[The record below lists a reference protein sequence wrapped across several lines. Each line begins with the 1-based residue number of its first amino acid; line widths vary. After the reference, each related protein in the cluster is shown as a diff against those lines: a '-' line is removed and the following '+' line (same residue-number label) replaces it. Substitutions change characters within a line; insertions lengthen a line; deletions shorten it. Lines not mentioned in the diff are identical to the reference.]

1 MLYSIHIENIAIMD
15 NVNLEFQEGFNVLTG
30 QTGAGKSIIID
41 SVNLLT
47 GERSSKE
54 LVRSGADKALVEG
67 VLYTSDKRV
76 YSALEE
82 SGIEYEE
89 GEPLIISREI
99 SKDGRSVVR
108 INNRVAT
115 TGLLKQICSKII
127 NIHGQHDS
135 QEILDE
141 KSHLRFLDAFAK
153 VEKELE
159 EYKEAYLLM
168 QECLKKIEETTQED
182 SLKEQKKELL
192 EFAIKEIKEARL
204 EAGEEEELKNTRSR
218 FLNNEKIRNCI
229 AQSVISLNG
238 DENTKGARE
247 LLSNA
252 LDALNALAEF
262 DTSVK
267 EIAEKANDAY
277 YMVDDICDS
286 IRAISDI
293 EENDVDINYIEERLV
308 LIGRL
313 KKKYGESFEEI
324 MAKLAQMEE
333 ELDSIENSDLYL
345 AKLKKNYAE
354 LKTVSEERALKL
366 TNKRKEAAKIM
377 EESVEKH
384 LTDLEMPNVKFKVE
398 ISETELKNN
407 GKDNVKFMISANK
420 GEELKPL
427 SKVASG
433 GELARTILAL
443 KVVLADADTVSTMI
457 FDEIDT
463 GVSGSTSQKIAQK
476 LKLLAKE
483 KQVFV
488 ITHSPQIAA
497 FADCHLFVEKTD
509 NGEKTTSDVRV
520 LNEEE
525 SIREIARI
533 ISGSTITDAAIN
545 AATELKK
552 AGNNE

>member
-1 MLYSIHIENIAIMD
+1 MD
-15 NVNLEFQEGFNVLTG
+15 NVNLSFQEGFNVLTG

-67 VLYTSDKRV
+67 VVYPSDNQVYTMLSD
-76 YSALEE
+76 A
-82 SGIEYEE
+82 GIDYEE
-89 GEPLIISREI
+89 GEPLILSREI

-141 KSHLRFLDAFAK
+141 KFHGVYLDAFAK
-153 VEKELE
+153 AEKDLE
-159 EYKEAYLLM
+159 EYKESYCLM
-168 QECLKKIEETTQED
+168 QECLRKIAEVQTED

-192 EFAIKEIKEARL
+192 EYSIREIEDARL
-204 EAGEEEELKNTRSR
+204 EKDEEEELKNTRNR
-218 FLNNEKIRNCI
+218 FLNNEKIRTCI
-229 AQSVISLNG
+229 AESIISLSG
-238 DENTKGARE
+238 DEERAGARE

-252 LDALNALAEF
+252 LDALETLAGF

-267 EIAEKANDAY
+267 ELAQRAREAY
-277 YMVDDICDS
+277 FAVDDVCDGV
-286 IRAISDI
+286 RAISDTEDI
-293 EENDVDINYIEERLV
+293 EVDINYIEERLV
-308 LIGRL
+308 LISRL
-313 KKKYGESFEEI
+313 KKKYGETYEEI
-324 MAKLAQMEE
+324 MSRLEEMKE

-345 AKLKKNYAE
+345 KKLQKNYTE
-354 LKTVSEERALKL
+354 LETKAKDRAIRLSE
-366 TNKRKEAAKIM
+366 KRKAAAKVL
-377 EESVEKH
+377 EEAIEKH
-384 LTDLEMPNVKFKVE
+384 LNDLEMPQVKFKVD
-398 ISETELKNN
+398 ITQTELKSK
-407 GKDNVKFMISANK
+407 GCDSIRFMISANK
-420 GEELKPL
+420 GEDLKPL

-433 GELARTILAL
+433 GELARTILAM

-476 LKLLAKE
+476 LKILAKE

-497 FADCHLFVEKTD
+497 FADCHYLVEK
-509 NGEKTTSDVRV
+509 GEKDGKTVSDVRV
-520 LNEEE
+520 LKEEE
-525 SIREIARI
+525 SINEIARI
-533 ISGSTITDAAIN
+533 ISGSVITQSAIDAARD
-545 AATELKK
+545 LRK
-552 AGNNE
+552 AGQNE

>member
-15 NVNLEFQEGFNVLTG
+15 NVNLSFGEGFNVLTG

-54 LVRSGADKALVEG
+54 LVRTGADKALVEG
-67 VLYTSDKRV
+67 VVYPSDNQV
-76 YSALEE
+76 YVMLSDA
-82 SGIEYEE
+82 GIDFEE
-89 GEPLIISREI
+89 GEPLILSREI

-135 QEILDE
+135 QAILDE
-141 KSHLRFLDAFAK
+141 KFHGVYLDAFAK
-153 VEKELE
+153 AEKELE
-159 EYKEAYLLM
+159 EYKESYTLM
-168 QECLKKIEETTQED
+168 QECLRKIAEVQTED
-182 SLKEQKKELL
+182 SLKEQKKEFL
-192 EFAIKEIKEARL
+192 EYSIKEIEDAGL
-204 EAGEEEELKNTRSR
+204 EKGEEEELKNTRSR
-218 FLNNEKIRNCI
+218 FLNNEKIRSCI
-229 AQSVISLNG
+229 AESVISLSG
-238 DENTKGARE
+238 DEERAGARE

-252 LDALNALAEF
+252 MDALERLAEF

-267 EIAEKANDAY
+267 ELAQRAREAY
-277 YMVDDICDS
+277 FAVDDVCDGVRS
-286 IRAISDI
+286 ISDI
-293 EENDVDINYIEERLV
+293 EDIEVDINYIEERLV

-313 KKKYGESFEEI
+313 KKKYGETYEDIMSRLEE
-324 MAKLAQMEE
+324 MKD

-345 AKLKKNYAE
+345 KKLQKNYAE
-354 LKTVSEERALKL
+354 LENIAKDRAEKISE
-366 TNKRKEAAKIM
+366 KRKSFAKVLEEAI
-377 EESVEKH
+377 EKH
-384 LTDLEMPNVKFKVE
+384 LSDLEMPQVKFKVD
-398 ISETELKNN
+398 ITKTELKSK
-407 GKDNVKFMISANK
+407 GCDSIRFMISANK
-420 GEELKPL
+420 GEDLKPL

-433 GELARTILAL
+433 GELARTILAM

-476 LKLLAKE
+476 LKILAKE

-497 FADCHLFVEKTD
+497 FADCHYLVEKS
-509 NGEKTTSDVRV
+509 EKDGKTISDVRV
-520 LNEEE
+520 LKEEE
-525 SIREIARI
+525 SINEIARI
-533 ISGSTITDAAIN
+533 ISGSVITQSAIDT
-545 AATELKK
+545 AKDLRK
-552 AGNNE
+552 AGQNE

>member
-1 MLYSIHIENIAIMD
+1 MD
-15 NVNLEFQEGFNVLTG
+15 NVSLQFREGFNVLTG

-54 LVRSGADKALVEG
+54 LVRTGADKALVEG
-67 VLYTSDKRV
+67 VVYTSIKQV
-76 YSALEE
+76 YSALSEA
-82 SGIEYEE
+82 GIDYEE
-89 GEPLIISREI
+89 GEPLILSREI

-108 INNRVAT
+108 INNRIAT

-141 KSHLRFLDAFAK
+141 KFHGKYLDAFAK
-153 VEKELE
+153 TEKDLE
-159 EYKEAYLLM
+159 SYREAYNLM
-168 QECLKKIEETTQED
+168 QECLRKMQEVKQED

-192 EFAIKEIKEARL
+192 EYSIKEIQEARL
-204 EAGEEEELKNTRSR
+204 EEGEEEELRNTRSR
-218 FLNNEKIRNCI
+218 FLNNEKIRACI
-229 AQSVISLNG
+229 AESVISLSG
-238 DENTKGARE
+238 DEERAGARE

-252 LDALNALAEF
+252 LDALDTLAEF

-267 EIAEKANDAY
+267 ELAQKARDAY
-277 YMVDDICDS
+277 YAVDDICDGV
-286 IRAISDI
+286 RAISDV

-313 KKKYGESFEEI
+313 KKKYGETYEEI
-324 MAKLAQMEE
+324 MNRLEGMKE

-345 AKLKKNYAE
+345 KKLEKSYKEFESIAK
-354 LKTVSEERALKL
+354 ERALKL
-366 TNKRKEAAKIM
+366 SKLRNEGAKALEGAI
-377 EESVEKH
+377 EKH
-384 LTDLEMPNVKFKVE
+384 LADLEMPQVRFKVDIE
-398 ISETELKNN
+398 ETELKSK
-407 GKDNVKFMISANK
+407 GTDSIRFMISANK
-420 GEELKPL
+420 GEDLKPL

-433 GELARTILAL
+433 GELARTILAM
-443 KVVLADADTVSTMI
+443 KVVLSDADTVSTMV

-463 GVSGSTSQKIAQK
+463 GVSGSTSQKIARK
-476 LKLLAKE
+476 LKTLAKE

-497 FADCHLFVEKTD
+497 FADCHYLVEKREEA
-509 NGEKTTSDVRV
+509 EKTVSDVRV

-525 SIREIARI
+525 SVNEIARI
-533 ISGSTITDAAIN
+533 ISGSVITQAAIDAAKD
-545 AATELKK
+545 LKK

>member
-1 MLYSIHIENIAIMD
+1 MD
-15 NVNLEFQEGFNVLTG
+15 NVNLSFREGFNVLTG

-54 LVRSGADKALVEG
+54 LVRTGAEKALVEG
-67 VLYTSDKRV
+67 VVYPSDNQVYTMLSD
-76 YSALEE
+76 A
-82 SGIEYEE
+82 GIGFEE
-89 GEPLIISREI
+89 GEPLILSREI

-108 INNRVAT
+108 INNRIAT

-141 KSHLRFLDAFAK
+141 KFHGVYLDAFAK
-153 VEKELE
+153 TEKDLE
-159 EYKEAYLLM
+159 EYKESYHLM
-168 QECLKKIEETTQED
+168 QECLQKMEEIKTED

-192 EFAIKEIKEARL
+192 EYSIKEIEDARL
-204 EAGEEEELKNTRSR
+204 EKGEEEELKNARNR

-229 AQSVISLNG
+229 AESIVSLSG
-238 DENTKGARE
+238 DEEKAGARE

-252 LDALNALAEF
+252 LDALESLAEF

-267 EIAEKANDAY
+267 ELAQKAREAY
-277 YMVDDICDS
+277 FAVDDVCDGV
-286 IRAISDI
+286 RAISDI
-293 EENDVDINYIEERLV
+293 EDIEVDINYIEERLV

-313 KKKYGESFEEI
+313 KKKYGETFEDI
-324 MAKLAQMEE
+324 MSRLKEMKD

-345 AKLKKNYAE
+345 KKLQKNYIE
-354 LKTVSEERALKL
+354 LETNAKDRAKKLSE
-366 TNKRKEAAKIM
+366 KRKASAMVLEEAI
-377 EESVEKH
+377 EKH
-384 LTDLEMPNVKFKVE
+384 LGDLEMPQVKFKVD
-398 ISETELKNN
+398 ITDTELKSKGSNCI
-407 GKDNVKFMISANK
+407 KFMISANK

-433 GELARTILAL
+433 GELARTILAM

-497 FADCHLFVEKTD
+497 FADCHYLVEK
-509 NGEKTTSDVRV
+509 GEKDGKTVSDVRV
-520 LNEEE
+520 LSEEE
-525 SIREIARI
+525 SINEIARI
-533 ISGSTITDAAIN
+533 ISGSTITKAAIDT
-545 AATELKK
+545 AKDLRK
-552 AGNNE
+552 AGQNE

>member
-1 MLYSIHIENIAIMD
+1 MD
-15 NVNLEFQEGFNVLTG
+15 NVSLQFREGFNVLTG

-54 LVRSGADKALVEG
+54 LVRTGADKALVEG
-67 VLYTSDKRV
+67 VVYTSIKQV
-76 YSALEE
+76 YSALSEA
-82 SGIEYEE
+82 GIDYEE
-89 GEPLIISREI
+89 GEPLILSREI

-108 INNRVAT
+108 INNRIAT

-141 KSHLRFLDAFAK
+141 KFHGKYLDAFAK
-153 VEKELE
+153 TEKDLE
-159 EYKEAYLLM
+159 SYREAYNLM
-168 QECLKKIEETTQED
+168 QECLRKMQEVKQED

-192 EFAIKEIKEARL
+192 EYSIKEIQEARL
-204 EAGEEEELKNTRSR
+204 EEGEEEELRNTRSR
-218 FLNNEKIRNCI
+218 FLNNEKIRACI
-229 AQSVISLNG
+229 AESVISLSG
-238 DENTKGARE
+238 DEERAGARE

-252 LDALNALAEF
+252 LDALDTLAEF

-267 EIAEKANDAY
+267 ELAQKARDAY
-277 YMVDDICDS
+277 YAVDDICDGV
-286 IRAISDI
+286 RAISDV

-313 KKKYGESFEEI
+313 KKKYGETYEEI
-324 MAKLAQMEE
+324 MNRLEGMKE

-345 AKLKKNYAE
+345 KKLEKSYKEFESIAK
-354 LKTVSEERALKL
+354 ERALKL
-366 TNKRKEAAKIM
+366 SKLRKEGAKALEGAI
-377 EESVEKH
+377 EKH
-384 LTDLEMPNVKFKVE
+384 LADLEMPQVRFKVDIE
-398 ISETELKNN
+398 ETELKSK
-407 GKDNVKFMISANK
+407 GTDSIRFMISANK
-420 GEELKPL
+420 GEDLKPL

-433 GELARTILAL
+433 GELARTILAM
-443 KVVLADADTVSTMI
+443 KVVLSDADTVSTMV

-463 GVSGSTSQKIAQK
+463 GVSGSTSQKIARK
-476 LKLLAKE
+476 LKTLAKE

-497 FADCHLFVEKTD
+497 FADCHYLVEKREEA
-509 NGEKTTSDVRV
+509 EKTVSDVRV

-525 SIREIARI
+525 SVNEIARI
-533 ISGSTITDAAIN
+533 ISGSVITQAAIDAAKD
-545 AATELKK
+545 LKK

>member
-1 MLYSIHIENIAIMD
+1 MD
-15 NVNLEFQEGFNVLTG
+15 NVSLEFREGFNVLTG

-54 LVRSGADKALVEG
+54 LVRTGAQKALVEG
-67 VLYTSDKRV
+67 VVYTSEEQV
-76 YSALEE
+76 YSAL
-82 SGIEYEE
+82 SDAGIDFED
-89 GEPLIISREI
+89 GEPLILSREI

-108 INNRVAT
+108 INNRIAT

-141 KSHLRFLDAFAK
+141 KFHGKYLDSFAK
-153 VEKELE
+153 AEKNLE
-159 EYKEAYLLM
+159 DYRESFSLM
-168 QECLKKIEETTQED
+168 QECLRKMQEVQQED

-192 EFAIKEIKEARL
+192 EYSIKEIEDARL
-204 EAGEEEELKNTRSR
+204 EDGEEEDLKNTRSR
-218 FLNNEKIRNCI
+218 FLNNEKIRACI
-229 AQSVISLNG
+229 KESVLSLSG
-238 DENTKGARE
+238 DEERAGARE

-252 LDALNALAEF
+252 LDALDTLAEF

-267 EIAEKANDAY
+267 ELAQKARDAY
-277 YMVDDICDS
+277 YAVDDICDGV
-286 IRAISDI
+286 RAISDI
-293 EENDVDINYIEERLV
+293 EDEDTDINYIEERLV

-313 KKKYGESFEEI
+313 KKKYGETYEEI
-324 MAKLAQMEE
+324 MSRLEEMKE

-345 AKLKKNYAE
+345 AKLKKNYTE
-354 LKTVSEERALKL
+354 LEKIARERALKL
-366 TNKRKEAAKIM
+366 SEKRKASAKIL
-377 EESVEKH
+377 EDAIEKH
-384 LTDLEMPNVKFKVE
+384 LTDLEMPQVEFKVD
-398 ISETELKNN
+398 ITETELKSN
-407 GKDNVKFMISANK
+407 GCDSIRFMISANK

-433 GELARTILAL
+433 GELARTILAM
-443 KVVLADADTVSTMI
+443 KVVLADADSVSTMI

-476 LKLLAKE
+476 LKTLAKE

-497 FADCHLFVEKTD
+497 FADCHYLVEKREEA
-509 NGEKTTSDVRV
+509 GKTVSDVRA
-520 LNEEE
+520 LSYEE
-525 SIREIARI
+525 SINEVARI
-533 ISGSTITDAAIN
+533 ISGSTITQAAIDAAKD
-545 AATELKK
+545 LKK
-552 AGNNE
+552 AGNDE

>member
-15 NVNLEFQEGFNVLTG
+15 NVSLQFREGFNVLTG

-54 LVRSGADKALVEG
+54 LVRTGADKALVEG
-67 VLYTSDKRV
+67 VVYTSIKQV
-76 YSALEE
+76 YSALSEA
-82 SGIEYEE
+82 GIDYEE
-89 GEPLIISREI
+89 GEPLILSREI

-108 INNRVAT
+108 INNRIAT

-141 KSHLRFLDAFAK
+141 KFHGKYLDAFAK
-153 VEKELE
+153 TEKDLE
-159 EYKEAYLLM
+159 SYREAYNLM
-168 QECLKKIEETTQED
+168 QECLRKMQEVKQED

-192 EFAIKEIKEARL
+192 EYSIKEIQEARL
-204 EAGEEEELKNTRSR
+204 EEGEEEELRNTRSR
-218 FLNNEKIRNCI
+218 FLNNEKIRACI
-229 AQSVISLNG
+229 AESVISLSG
-238 DENTKGARE
+238 DEERAGARE

-252 LDALNALAEF
+252 LDALDTLAEF

-267 EIAEKANDAY
+267 ELAQKARDAY
-277 YMVDDICDS
+277 YAVDDICDGV
-286 IRAISDI
+286 RAISDV

-313 KKKYGESFEEI
+313 KKKYGETYEEI
-324 MAKLAQMEE
+324 MNRLEGMKE

-345 AKLKKNYAE
+345 KKLEKSYKEFESIAK
-354 LKTVSEERALKL
+354 ERALKL
-366 TNKRKEAAKIM
+366 SKLRNEGAKALEGAI
-377 EESVEKH
+377 EKH
-384 LTDLEMPNVKFKVE
+384 LADLEMPQVRFKVDIE
-398 ISETELKNN
+398 ETELKSK
-407 GKDNVKFMISANK
+407 GTDSIRFMISANK
-420 GEELKPL
+420 GEDLKPL

-433 GELARTILAL
+433 GELARTILAM
-443 KVVLADADTVSTMI
+443 KVVLSDADTVSTMV

-463 GVSGSTSQKIAQK
+463 GVSGSTSQKIARK
-476 LKLLAKE
+476 LKTLAKE

-497 FADCHLFVEKTD
+497 FADCHYLVEKREEA
-509 NGEKTTSDVRV
+509 EKTVSDVRV

-525 SIREIARI
+525 SVNEIARI
-533 ISGSTITDAAIN
+533 ISGSVITQAAIDAAKD
-545 AATELKK
+545 LKK

>member
-54 LVRSGADKALVEG
+54 LVRSGAEKALVEG
-67 VLYTSDKRV
+67 VFYTSDNRV
-76 YSALEE
+76 FVTLEE

-89 GEPLIISREI
+89 GEPIVISREI

-159 EYKEAYLLM
+159 DYKESYSLM
-168 QECLKKIEETTQED
+168 QECLKKIQETTQED

-192 EFAIKEIKEARL
+192 EFSIKEIKEARL
-204 EAGEEEELKNTRSR
+204 EQGEEEELKNKRSR

-229 AQSVISLNG
+229 TQSIISLNG
-238 DENTKGARE
+238 DENSIGARE

-286 IRAISDI
+286 IRTISDT
-293 EENDVDINYIEERLV
+293 EEIDVDINYIEERLV

-333 ELDSIENSDLYL
+333 EFDSIENSDLYL
-345 AKLKKNYAE
+345 AKLKKNYEE
-354 LKTVSEERALKL
+354 LKVVSEERAYKL
-366 TNKRKEAAKIM
+366 TQKRLAAAKLM
-377 EESVEKH
+377 EESVKNH
-384 LTDLEMPNVKFKVE
+384 LSDLEMPNVKFKVE

-407 GKDNVKFMISANK
+407 GKDNIKFMICANK

-443 KVVLADADTVSTMI
+443 KVVLSDADTVSTMI

-476 LKLLAKE
+476 LKVLAKE

-497 FADCHLFVEKTD
+497 FADCHLFVEKTE
-509 NGEKTTSDVRV
+509 NQEKTVSNVRV

-533 ISGSTITDAAIN
+533 ISGSTITEAAIS
-545 AATELKK
+545 AAKELKK
-552 AGNNE
+552 AGSNE